1 MDRYDFGR
9 NYFISLPDLH
19 WKITPHWFMIGKIH
33 VLRLLWGG
41 LLGLFLSFILA
52 DFLSRELFIEYSSWT
67 GWREI
72 MGSSPN
78 TITNALKNFMGITIL
93 FKLVDDLETGSF
105 FHPQTKS
112 TREENERRR
121 NTNRT

>member
-1 MDRYDFGR
+1 
-9 NYFISLPDLH
+9 
-19 WKITPHWFMIGKIH
+19 MIGKIH

-72 MGSSPN
+72 MGVHPIQLPMLS
-78 TITNALKNFMGITIL
+78 K
-93 FKLVDDLETGSF
+93 K
-105 FHPQTKS
+105 FHGHYYFVQVGG
-112 TREENERRR
+112 
-121 NTNRT
+121 